1 MAELGYMVIG
11 GVLWNNIVLTYL
23 LGLFPFFGERPST
36 VKANLCLG
44 LTTTVVMAVAVVAAY
59 GAHELVLVPLEL
71 VYLKYLVTILLL
83 LIIVV
88 LADLLFR
95 NYLQHLLPRVFMNS
109 AAFGTVLLSLGDW
122 NGPLEAVGTA
132 VGFGLGVTG
141 LLIVVETIDT
151 RPETQLA
158 PSWLRGMP
166 LQFVTLGMLALA
178 IAGFQGI

>member
-23 LGLFPFFGERPST
+23 LGLFPFFGERPGT

-44 LTTTVVMAVAVVAAY
+44 LATTAVMAVAVVAAY

-71 VYLKYLVTILLL
+71 VYLEHLVTILLL
-83 LIIVV
+83 LIIVAA
-88 LADLLFR
+88 ADLLFR

-109 AAFGTVLLSLGDW
+109 AAFGTVLLYLGDW
-122 NGPLEAVGTA
+122 NGLGEAIGTA
-132 VGFGLGVTG
+132 VGFGLGVTA
-141 LLIVVETIDT
+141 LLILVETIDT
-151 RPETQLA
+151 RPETQLV

-166 LQFVTLGMLALA
+166 LQFITLGMLALA
-178 IAGFQGI
+178 IAGFEGL